1 VNAFGLNSW
10 TTGDDVDAVTDAR
23 VAGEAGYRFVEYR
36 DAKIERHLAAGG
48 TLASLRAAVEEAGV
62 AVLSVNTL
70 EDSTLHTGAALQSVV
85 ERCRTLASW
94 ARELGCPYVIAG
106 PSYLPP
112 DGIGQAVLRERSIE
126 SLKRIVDA
134 AGACGVRVGFEY
146 HGYANCSV
154 HTLADAMS
162 LIEAVDDPRLGIVL
176 DAFHFYVGG
185 SAWTELDR
193 LDAARIFIVHLDDVE
208 HGDRARLRK
217 PDRTIPGEGVLPLRD
232 MVRRIRG
239 TGYDGA
245 WSIEMFREDFWA
257 RDPHIVARRSLDAMR
272 RLFDQLAPPG

>member
-1 VNAFGLNSW
+1 MTAFGLNSW
-10 TTGDDVDAVTDAR
+10 TTGDAVDAVTDAR
-23 VAGEAGYRFVEYR
+23 VAGEAGYRFIEYR

-70 EDSTLHTGAALQSVV
+70 EDATLHTGAGLDSVV
-85 ERCRTLASW
+85 ERCRTLAAW
-94 ARELGCPYVIAG
+94 AQALACPYVIAG

-112 DGIGQAVLRERSIE
+112 DGIEQAVLRKRSVE
-126 SLKRIVDA
+126 SLRRIVEA
-134 AGACGVRVGFEY
+134 AGARGVRVGFEY

-162 LIEAVDDPRLGIVL
+162 LIEAVGDPRLGIVL

-185 SAWTELDR
+185 SAWEELDR
-193 LDAARIFIVHLDDVE
+193 IDAARIFIVHLDDVE

-245 WSIEMFREDFWA
+245 WSIEIFREEYWA
-257 RDPHIVARRSLDAMR
+257 KDPRIVARRGLDGMR
-272 RLFDQLAPPG
+272 SLFD